1 MGKVSVFCIIL
12 VFALL
17 LEDGSSVKKK
27 TEKEEKED
35 EEIQKAVNAT
45 LAEEEKKRKEEEDE
59 AKKKRE
65 KEKIKTKKL
74 DEDKRNGAKQEDQD
88 EACPICNCTCP
99 TVKPCLPCHECPE
112 VEHCP
117 PNENCTEPEKCDPCQ
132 ECPPVKECGPCPKVK
147 PCLPCGPCPVEP
159 LPCTCP
165 GEGSMTIPV
174 ALAVGAMV
182 SLLAT
187 GAAAAIGLL
196 LRYTSPLFSG
206 LLFVSMI
213 VLTWYLSSRYP
224 ETAREIGGRVVAILR
239 EATSTLSHR
248 VVEALRHH
256 NNQVGFLIFLLIF
269 FNFEFHVSL
278 EKFALRFSM

>member
-1 MGKVSVFCIIL
+1 MGKVTLICVII

-17 LEDGSSVKKK
+17 LEDSSSIKKK
-27 TEKEEKED
+27 TEKEERED

-45 LAEEEKKRKEEEDE
+45 LEAEEAKRKKEEEDE

-65 KEKIKTKKL
+65 REKIKTKKL
-74 DEDKRNGAKQEDQD
+74 DEDKRNGAEQEDQD

-99 TVKPCLPCHECPE
+99 TVKPCLPCLECPE

-117 PNENCTEPEKCDPCQ
+117 PKENCTDTEQCDPCQ

-159 LPCTCP
+159 LSCTCP
-165 GEGSMTIPV
+165 GEGSMTVPV
-174 ALAVGAMV
+174 ALAVGAIA

-206 LLFVSMI
+206 LLFVTMV

-224 ETAREIGGRVVAILR
+224 ETARELGGRVWTTLQ
-239 EATSTLSHR
+239 EATAALGHR
-248 VVEALRHH
+248 LVEAIRHH
-256 NNQVGFLIFLLIF
+256 NDQVGF
-269 FNFEFHVSL
+269 S
-278 EKFALRFSM
+278 